1 MTCAPFATP
10 RPRSALARRFRRST
24 NARHVRRRSPSIRAS
39 ASGARWAWAART
51 SMGWAAERTLARQAG
66 ARGVER
72 FARDLLGGARPR
84 RGVRRL
90 VAQGAAVGLE
100 VEERERLA
108 RGPERLAGGRRRR
121 GQAGGRGVERFARD
135 LLGGARPR
143 RGVRRLV
150 AQEAAVALE
159 VEEREELAEGHD
171 ALARGQPIHELPGLE
186 AAPRHVAELHVGDLA
201 EADVLDVAESRAAP
215 PEVVGVEQEP
225 AARVGRLRHH
235 LAHARHRVELLGL
248 RVELDRQPHP
258 ALRRDVADLAHALRR
273 APEVAPALV
282 HWAHHGGAAE
292 QGRALALL
300 VEHAEE
306 PAALVALGPHP
317 AELDADARDGEPGA
331 LPRGH

>member
-90 VAQGAAVGLE
+90 VAQ
-100 VEERERLA
+100 
-108 RGPERLAGGRRRR
+108 
-121 GQAGGRGVERFARD
+121 
-135 LLGGARPR
+135 
-143 RGVRRLV
+143 
-150 AQEAAVALE
+150 EAAVALE

-201 EADVLDVAESRAAP
+201 EADVLDVGEARAAP